1 VREAIAHA
9 GPTDRVPPF
18 RFSAVSR
25 VSVADTDLGAVAYY
39 GRYAHHLDRA
49 AVAYRRH
56 LGIPVL
62 GPEEHLFVVR
72 SLAVEYRASARFDDE
87 VEAFVRVS
95 ELSRVSHTFEA
106 RLERV
111 GEDGTEHLA
120 DARLVIVGVA
130 AYGGRPS
137 RVPAAFREAVAA
149 FEGLPG
155 GAA

>member
-1 VREAIAHA
+1 MREAIAHA

-49 AVAYRRH
+49 VIAYRRH
-56 LGIPVL
+56 LGVPPL
-62 GPEEHLFVVR
+62 GPDGHLFVVR

-95 ELSRVSHTFEA
+95 DVGRSSHTIEA

-111 GEDGTEHLA
+111 SGAAPEHLA
-120 DARLVIVGVA
+120 DARLTIVGVGN
-130 AYGGRPS
+130 YGGRPT
-137 RVPAAFREAVAA
+137 RMPAAMSATLEA
-149 FEGLPG
+149 FEGLSG
-155 GAA
+155 GAP